1 MKRRVLLGA
10 IGAAAGSPSIL
21 RAQAK
26 PVIGYLSGRS
36 LATDGHL
43 LTAVREGLKEA
54 GYVDGQNVTMD
65 FRWAEG
71 RFERLEALAVDL
83 VKAKPNI
90 IIAVG
95 GTPVPLAVKAATST
109 IPTVFTIG
117 FDPVELG
124 LVDNLSR
131 PGGSMTGVMLSASIL
146 EGKRLDLLR
155 EMLPGVRSVALLAN
169 HSSPIALNQTREAQ
183 TAAATLGLK
192 LDVLNVTN
200 DGEFDRAFAAMAS
213 SKPDALA
220 ISIDGFLI
228 GRRERIMA
236 FAAAQRLPAIYPSRE
251 FTDAG
256 GLASYAARWADM
268 YRWVGIYAGRLLKGA
283 KPSDLPVQQPTSY
296 ELVVNLKTAKTL
308 GIALPP
314 TFLGRADETIE

>member
-1 MKRRVLLGA
+1 
-10 IGAAAGSPSIL
+10 
-21 RAQAK
+21 
-26 PVIGYLSGRS
+26 
-36 LATDGHL
+36 
-43 LTAVREGLKEA
+43 
-54 GYVDGQNVTMD
+54 
-65 FRWAEG
+65 
-71 RFERLEALAVDL
+71 
-83 VKAKPNI
+83 
-90 IIAVG
+90 
-95 GTPVPLAVKAATST
+95 
-109 IPTVFTIG
+109 
-117 FDPVELG
+117 
-124 LVDNLSR
+124 
-131 PGGSMTGVMLSASIL
+131 MTGVMLSASIL

-169 HSSPIALNQTREAQ
+169 HSSPIVLNQTREAQ

-236 FAAAQRLPAIYPSRE
+236 FAAAQRLLAIYPSRE

>member
-1 MKRRVLLGA
+1 MKRHVLLGA

-95 GTPVPLAVKAATST
+95 GHPRPSRRQGCNVHDPDRLHDRFRSGRTGGSST
-109 IPTVFTIG
+109 I
-117 FDPVELG
+117 
-124 LVDNLSR
+124 
-131 PGGSMTGVMLSASIL
+131 SAV
-146 EGKRLDLLR
+146 
-155 EMLPGVRSVALLAN
+155 PA
-169 HSSPIALNQTREAQ
+169 
-183 TAAATLGLK
+183 
-192 LDVLNVTN
+192 VT
-200 DGEFDRAFAAMAS
+200 
-213 SKPDALA
+213 
-220 ISIDGFLI
+220 
-228 GRRERIMA
+228 
-236 FAAAQRLPAIYPSRE
+236 
-251 FTDAG
+251 
-256 GLASYAARWADM
+256 
-268 YRWVGIYAGRLLKGA
+268 
-283 KPSDLPVQQPTSY
+283 
-296 ELVVNLKTAKTL
+296 
-308 GIALPP
+308 
-314 TFLGRADETIE
+314 